1 MFVAGIAAVELEGVV
16 GDGLL
21 APGIV
26 AGSKYFSAI
35 AFGELYYAAQMVFV
49 NTSLK
54 NAFLFC

>member
-1 MFVAGIAAVELEGVV
+1 MAGIAAVELKGVV

-26 AGSKYFSAI
+26 AGFEYLRAI
-35 AFGELYYAAQMVFV
+35 AFGELYYAAQVVFV

-54 NAFLFC
+54 NAFLLC